1 MLRAVEVVC
10 MDVGTSQDGA
20 FRLSFLRSLS
30 ARNQGGVGL
39 MISDALL
46 GLTDAT
52 AAVFARASW
61 QRCRKHFMTSTLT
74 RVRGGSSPGES
85 DAADAHRVP
94 AAVTG
99 RLARGACACRR
110 STERSARR
118 CRPML
123 DEAGV
128 DCRCSPAS
136 R

>member
-1 MLRAVEVVC
+1 MC

-61 QRCRKHFMTSTLT
+61 QRCRPGAGRGRSRLPVFTGFPVT
-74 RVRGGSSPGES
+74 RWKPV
-85 DAADAHRVP
+85 
-94 AAVTG
+94 
-99 RLARGACACRR
+99 R
-110 STERSARR
+110 STNPREWPNREIRRRTDVAGIFPSRSALRR
-118 CRPML
+118 L
-123 DEAGV
+123 IGAVLAGQH
-128 DCRCSPAS
+128 D
-136 R
+136 